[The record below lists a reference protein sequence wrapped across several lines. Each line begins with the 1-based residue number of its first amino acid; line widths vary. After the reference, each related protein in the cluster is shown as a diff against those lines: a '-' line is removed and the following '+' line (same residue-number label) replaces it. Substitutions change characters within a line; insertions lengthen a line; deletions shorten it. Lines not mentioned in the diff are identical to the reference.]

1 MEEKS
6 TAFLLN
12 IGVTKDLAVSLLS
25 RMLSIVVQGVVN
37 GSLHLIYFHEENNI
51 FSIFFPFFH
60 TFYFKVL
67 NVALYDV
74 QLCTLVKTELFYSK

>member
-51 FSIFFPFFH
+51 FSIFFPFFS
-60 TFYFKVL
+60 YF
-67 NVALYDV
+67 
-74 QLCTLVKTELFYSK
+74 LFQSFERGII